1 MTDFNPGFQ
10 SEGSYSPDRLIA
22 GDHPLRTIGV
32 TIATGQNLQRGA
44 LLGTDGTN
52 YLLSLAAAAD
62 GSETPVAVLGED
74 VDATGGAAQSFAYVA
89 GDFNANAMTFGTGHT
104 ADSVREGLRAHSIY
118 LHDAVPA

>member
-22 GDHPLRTIGV
+22 GDHPVRTIGV

-44 LLGTDGTN
+44 LLGTDGSV
-52 YLLSLAAAAD
+52 YRLSEAAAAD
-62 GSETPVAVLGED
+62 GSETPVAILGED

-89 GDFNANAMTFGTGHT
+89 GDFNANAMTFGAGHT
-104 ADSVREGLRAHSIY
+104 ADGVRSALQARSMY
-118 LHDAVPA
+118 LHTAIPA